1 MNAGGVTRPPDG
13 LRWLVTGAG
22 GMLGQ
27 DLVARLGARGA
38 IVTPA
43 TRSDLDITD
52 EQAVLSAVRDA
63 RPDIVVNCAAWT
75 AVDLAESHEPAALA
89 VNGDGAAHVAAA
101 CAVIGAR
108 MIQLS
113 TDYVFDGMAHDP
125 YPETAAPAPA
135 TAYGRTKLAGEQAV
149 ARLLPGRSYILRTAW
164 LYGPHG
170 SNFVATMIGLAARQP
185 VVTVVNDQHGQ
196 PTSTVTVA
204 ERILALVFGS
214 APAGIYHAT
223 CSGQTTWF
231 GLAREIF
238 GLLGA
243 DPERVTAI
251 PSTQLTRPA
260 PRPGYSVLGH
270 GAWARAGLPPPEDWR
285 SALHR
290 DFRAF
295 AHLVR

>member
-1 MNAGGVTRPPDG
+1 MSAGGVAPPGG

-22 GMLGQ
+22 GMLGR
-27 DLVARLGARGA
+27 DLVARLGAQGA
-38 IVTPA
+38 IVTPV

-52 EQAVLSAVRDA
+52 GQAVLSALRDA

-75 AVDLAESHEPAALA
+75 AVDLAESQEPAALA

-101 CAVIGAR
+101 CAVVGAR

-113 TDYVFDGMAHDP
+113 TDYVFDGTAHDP
-125 YPETAAPAPA
+125 YPETAPPAPA
-135 TAYGRTKLAGEQAV
+135 TAYGRTKLDGERAV
-149 ARLLPGRSYILRTAW
+149 ARWLPGRAAIVRTAW
-164 LYGPHG
+164 LYGAHG

-196 PTSTVTVA
+196 PTSTLTVA
-204 ERILALVFGS
+204 ERILALGSGS

-260 PRPGYSVLGH
+260 PRPAYSVLGH
-270 GAWARAGLPPPEDWR
+270 DAWTRAGLPPPEDWR
-285 SALHR
+285 TALHR
-290 DFRAF
+290 DFPAF